1 MDPAPPSPLRAAVR
15 ARCRGEAVK
24 SAWWD
29 ASGSRSAV
37 ACTGSRAPDT
47 SRFRRTGGG
56 GGVEGGE
63 GDCDFTLERPNPRT
77 CEQAIA
83 AAREEALLG
92 DRNRKRWCL
101 AFVAEAYGWGASGE
115 PTANA
120 AWRRLHAAGQTHPH
134 DPNVPA
140 GALLFYATGDDAGHV
155 ALHLGDDQVATNDI
169 AAPGRIDIVPLDQ
182 LTHGS
187 VPS

>member
-1 MDPAPPSPLRAAVR
+1 M
-15 ARCRGEAVK
+15 
-24 SAWWD
+24 
-29 ASGSRSAV
+29 
-37 ACTGSRAPDT
+37 
-47 SRFRRTGGG
+47 
-56 GGVEGGE
+56 
-63 GDCDFTLERPNPRT
+63 
-77 CEQAIA
+77 
-83 AAREEALLG
+83 G
-92 DRNRKRWCL
+92 DRNWKRWCL

-182 LTHGS
+182 LTHGPWHLTYRGWAP
-187 VPS
+187 PSFPHGVEGTSRVG